1 MSSLATGHCSVL
13 AVMSACCQPRPRQHL
28 QLKVCELKTKF
39 MLRGCWP
46 TGTDSAITAAA
57 AQWGPGR
64 QYSSSS
70 QLSVSPTYFSKL
82 FRLNFFAFYPT
93 TPVLFGRSKI
103 TELQTYGHGQI
114 SVACLYF
121 TLTLTGD
128 DRTVGHVSRLA
139 QARLLVV
146 IMPGPGPF
154 VAVKMSS

>member
-1 MSSLATGHCSVL
+1 MSSLSVGRCSVL
-13 AVMSACCQPRPRQHL
+13 PMMSACCQPRPRQHL

-82 FRLNFFAFYPT
+82 IHFCAFYPT
-93 TPVLFGRSKI
+93 NQVLFGRSKI
-103 TELQTYGHGQI
+103 TLLQTYGHGQI
-114 SVACLYF
+114 SVALLFFYSIFFKFQIGYC
-121 TLTLTGD
+121 TLTLLTGD
-128 DRTVGHVSRLA
+128 D
-139 QARLLVV
+139 
-146 IMPGPGPF
+146 
-154 VAVKMSS
+154 